1 MATDTSQTCVAS
13 WKTFTCILISKYSY
27 QSSPWSAVSC
37 FARILN
43 ISGPRLYQLYSP
55 FQAAPSIWPFFI
67 KVSSFL
73 QVTWF
78 VMFHL
83 IEHSDVWLNETKA
96 FNAVIAMSLTTILIT
111 VIVMGQIAV
120 FFFWFERIFHQKKSF
135 CTTTFLYTTTCE
147 YRITSYLFMTDHVC
161 SFGADVC
168 HTNLYH
174 NDRLEV
180 RLWRVSWCWS
190 RQQCRKVRQHCILG
204 AGALQL
210 RDRVLTDVSM
220 IIK

>member
-27 QSSPWSAVSC
+27 QSSPWLAVSC

-78 VMFHL
+78 VMFHW

-111 VIVMGQIAV
+111 VIVMCQIAV

-147 YRITSYLFMTDHVC
+147 YIYQ
-161 SFGADVC
+161 SFV
-168 HTNLYH
+168 H
-174 NDRLEV
+174 
-180 RLWRVSWCWS
+180 
-190 RQQCRKVRQHCILG
+190 I
-204 AGALQL
+204 
-210 RDRVLTDVSM
+210 
-220 IIK
+220 